1 MGSGF
6 QQEEI
11 MKCQICRNG
20 ETAQGLATFTPGNK
34 STTLVF
40 REVPAEICTN
50 CGEEYVDAEVAGRL
64 YRLAEEAT
72 RSGVQVDVRKYIAA

>member
-1 MGSGF
+1 
-6 QQEEI
+6 